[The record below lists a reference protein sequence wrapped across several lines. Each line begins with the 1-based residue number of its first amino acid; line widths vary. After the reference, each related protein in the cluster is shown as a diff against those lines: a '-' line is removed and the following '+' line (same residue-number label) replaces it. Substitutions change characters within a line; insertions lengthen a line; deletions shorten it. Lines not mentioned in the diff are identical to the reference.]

1 MNTIE
6 ASMYDKLGR
15 AVLLRLM
22 TAEKKVL
29 SKFAD
34 DLLERQRPADRQSGL
49 PDEYTAAQ
57 IDRSWKDAIELAEND
72 PQEMI
77 VENDEIMDAVS
88 EIVAVIAGGFFGR
101 DAEKVKQ
108 FIEKGKENNGH
119 A

>member
-15 AVLLRLM
+15 TVLLRLM

-57 IDRSWKDAIELAEND
+57 IDRSWDDAVELLDSD
-72 PQEMI
+72 PFSALDE
-77 VENDEIMDAVS
+77 DEIRDAVAD
-88 EIVAVIAGGFFGR
+88 IVAVIAGGFFGR
-101 DAEKVKQ
+101 DAEKVKA
-108 FIEKGKENNGH
+108 FIEKGKNNDH

>member
-15 AVLLRLM
+15 TVLLRLM
-22 TAEKKVL
+22 TAEKAVL
-29 SKFAD
+29 NKMSNE
-34 DLLERQRPADRQSGL
+34 LLEREHPANHMAGF

-77 VENDEIMDAVS
+77 VENDEIMDAVA

-108 FIEKGKENNGH
+108 FIEKGKENK
-119 A
+119 